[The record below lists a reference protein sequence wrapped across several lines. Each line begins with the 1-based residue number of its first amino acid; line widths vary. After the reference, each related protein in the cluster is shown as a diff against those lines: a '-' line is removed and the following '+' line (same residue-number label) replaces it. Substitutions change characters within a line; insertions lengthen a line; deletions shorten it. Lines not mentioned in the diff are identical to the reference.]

1 MLEDLQEKKVF
12 RLMNVHL
19 DHLGAEARR
28 LGVNQILKKAE
39 GELLLPDIP
48 VILAGDFNAEPG
60 AWEIQKI
67 ERESDYVNLTKG
79 IGVTFHGFLPEE
91 VEESI
96 DYVYLH
102 NSEKENVEKL
112 KCTTVEKWEDKEG
125 NVWLSDH
132 YPVCVNL
139 EWC

>member
-1 MLEDLQEKKVF
+1 MRSQ
-12 RLMNVHL
+12 VH
-19 DHLGAEARR
+19 
-28 LGVNQILKKAE
+28 
-39 GELLLPDIP
+39 
-48 VILAGDFNAEPG
+48 
-60 AWEIQKI
+60 
-67 ERESDYVNLTKG
+67 
-79 IGVTFHGFLPEE
+79 
-91 VEESI
+91 ESI

>member
-1 MLEDLQEKKVF
+1 M
-12 RLMNVHL
+12 
-19 DHLGAEARR
+19 
-28 LGVNQILKKAE
+28 
-39 GELLLPDIP
+39 
-48 VILAGDFNAEPG
+48 
-60 AWEIQKI
+60 
-67 ERESDYVNLTKG
+67 
-79 IGVTFHGFLPEE
+79 TFHGFLPEE

-112 KCTTVEKWEDKEG
+112 KCTAVEKWEDKEG

>member
-1 MLEDLQEKKVF
+1 MYKSFLIKYAEIAIKGKNRYLFEDALVS
-12 RLMNVHL
+12 
-19 DHLGAEARR
+19 
-28 LGVNQILKKAE
+28 QINHALKKAE

-79 IGVTFHGFLPEE
+79 IGVIFHGFLPEE